1 MDRLVAFGCSNTY
14 GEGLP
19 DCWVDKNGDP
29 SRTKDGYHGPKPS
42 KLAWPRLIANN
53 MKRKCVNFAVP
64 GASNKHILDIILHT
78 KFVKGDIVV
87 IVVITEDT

>member
-29 SRTKDGYHGPKPS
+29 SRTKAGFHGPKPS
-42 KLAWPRLIANN
+42 KLAWPRLMANN
-53 MKRKCVNFAVP
+53 MNTF
-64 GASNKHILDIILHT
+64 
-78 KFVKGDIVV
+78 
-87 IVVITEDT
+87 